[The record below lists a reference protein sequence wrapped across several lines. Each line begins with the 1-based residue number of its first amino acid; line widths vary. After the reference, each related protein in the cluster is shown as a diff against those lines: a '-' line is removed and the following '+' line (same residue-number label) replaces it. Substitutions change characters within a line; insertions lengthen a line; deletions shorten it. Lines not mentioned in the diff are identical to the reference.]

1 MNNKPKK
8 AKITDY
14 LKNKVSYYTL
24 KPVNTPKKVE
34 LIVTFKCNLK
44 CPHCDSQKIKS
55 VTELSINQ
63 WKTIVTK
70 ISNWLGPAFMMVA
83 GGEPLL
89 KEGIF
94 DLLKFISKRNKF
106 GIMTNGQHNK
116 DKIKKLV
123 ESNPSYILISLYSL
137 KPEIHD
143 SIRSSPGC
151 HKKTISFIEELIKEK
166 KRLNKNMKIN
176 LSFILTSRNFRK
188 APAFIDYFSKKGVYT
203 SLTVLST
210 NPLDVFASNSIKY
223 DPFWYKSSDLW
234 IHDIPE
240 LKKIMNKIIEQKKNG
255 ALINNFESTLKK
267 YVDYYQYPLKPVTSK
282 CYNPILTFTIDPL
295 GDINLCYYSE
305 NIGNILEDNP
315 ENLWRS
321 LQRRN
326 ELKRLKKCK
335 ANCRICNNY
344 NFLTLKEKIKFLF
357 E

>member
-70 ISNWLGPAFMMVA
+70 INNWLGPAFMMVA

-116 DKIKKLV
+116 DKIKV
-123 ESNPSYILISLYSL
+123 SARVVGRGRNL
-137 KPEIHD
+137 KELMEKSVCEFEADVGGHQMAA
-143 SIRSSPGC
+143 GC
-151 HKKTISFIEELIKEK
+151 LIKREDEREFMEK
-166 KRLNKNMKIN
+166 LRKN
-176 LSFILTSRNFRK
+176 L
-188 APAFIDYFSKKGVYT
+188 
-203 SLTVLST
+203 
-210 NPLDVFASNSIKY
+210 
-223 DPFWYKSSDLW
+223 
-234 IHDIPE
+234 E
-240 LKKIMNKIIEQKKNG
+240 IEVVK
-255 ALINNFESTLKK
+255 
-267 YVDYYQYPLKPVTSK
+267 V
-282 CYNPILTFTIDPL
+282 
-295 GDINLCYYSE
+295 
-305 NIGNILEDNP
+305 
-315 ENLWRS
+315 
-321 LQRRN
+321 
-326 ELKRLKKCK
+326 
-335 ANCRICNNY
+335 
-344 NFLTLKEKIKFLF
+344 
-357 E
+357 